1 MTEKLAHLDEGIE
14 PIEVQFHKGAWV
26 YDDECYHL
34 RQGGCEVLSPREG
47 FVSGVDGS
55 NKFTDQLISC
65 TSVVGVG
72 TGEVSDVSFMTH
84 QDVVAAVSGDFLWKL
99 EHALR
104 ELVERTRDKT
114 RDVVIAA
121 GKLPI
126 SIWDG
131 GSREYIYTQ
140 PYKDAILMLAD
151 VVAGELGF
159 YPRIVGPISCRRGHL
174 ELYSGLT
181 FNNDPRALHVTRH
194 GDRSMKSVDRVFELS
209 EIDEVVDRMCKA
221 WNVPLFQPS

>member
-1 MTEKLAHLDEGIE
+1 MTERLAHLDEGVK
-14 PIEVQFHKGAWV
+14 PITARFHEGRWV

-34 RQGGCEVLSPREG
+34 RHGGCEVLSPREG

-55 NKFTDQLISC
+55 NKFTDQLVSC

-72 TGEVSDVSFMTH
+72 MGEVSDVSFMTH
-84 QDVVAAVSGDFLWKL
+84 QDVVAAVSEDFLWGL
-99 EHALR
+99 EHALDN
-104 ELVERTRDKT
+104 LVAKTNRGTRDA
-114 RDVVIAA
+114 VIAA

-131 GSREYIYTQ
+131 GSREYIYAQ
-140 PYKDAILMLAD
+140 PYKDAVLMLAD
-151 VVAGELGF
+151 VIAGKLGF
-159 YPRIVGPISCRRGHL
+159 YPRVVGPISCRRGHL

-181 FNNDPRALHVTRH
+181 FNNDLRDLHVTRH
-194 GDRSMKSVDRVFELS
+194 GEELMKSVDRVFEIS

-221 WNVPLFQPS
+221 WSVPLFQPS